1 MGWTVY
7 EDYIMRQI
15 RNAVKALL
23 HIIGLREAGDLE
35 TARQEIGELYRQLFG
50 DDGHLFLYLD
60 SKAGAELLAHPEKM
74 ALVADLL
81 HEEAEII
88 RAGRQEDPRDMD
100 RRALEYAIEAFIA
113 APRSDEN
120 PTRINKLEKYVSR
133 ETLNARYRQV
143 LEKILNR
150 TFGDF

>member
-23 HIIGLREAGDLE
+23 HIVSLREAGDLE
-35 TARQEIGELYRQLFG
+35 ETRQEIGEVYRQLFG
-50 DDGHLFLYLD
+50 DDGHLFLCID

-74 ALVADLL
+74 AVVADLL
-81 HEEAEII
+81 HEEAEIM
-88 RAGRQEDPRDMD
+88 RAGKQEDPRDMD

-113 APRSDEN
+113 APRSEKN
-120 PTRINKLEKYVSR
+120 LTRINKLDKYVSR
-133 ETLNARYRQV
+133 ETLDARYRQV
-143 LEKILNR
+143 LEKL
-150 TFGDF
+150 